1 MSADSFYSDLPEF
14 TEFEADSNLGDFRPV
29 PDDWVVLATD
39 IVQSRKAIEQGRYK
53 EVNMVGAAVIAA
65 VLNKLGRDRIPFV
78 FGGDGALLVVPAHDI
93 EAGREALAG
102 VVDLAR
108 QVMELE
114 LRAAAIPVSHIR
126 IQGGDIRIRKYS
138 LSPGNHLAM
147 VIGDGLWIADRILKD
162 PEASKP
168 FVVTAAGAELPPLD
182 GLSCRWEPLPAKN
195 GHIIS
200 LIMKPVGDTTLP
212 DIMRGLA
219 ERLGYNPLVET
230 EKTLMATQQRL
241 KFRFP
246 PRGMGLEIR
255 LSHAGNRMKGWIKG
269 MIENVAFLIGYSTGL
284 PVGPFNPKKYFRELS
299 LNTDHRKLGDSLQ
312 LVLDVSPQKLSDI
325 KAFLEA
331 AYRDRKLIY
340 GLHIS
345 DTALMTCFVQDIGKS
360 QHIHF
365 VDGGGGGLSM
375 AATEF
380 KQRQEGL
387 ADELT
392 QASMA

>member
-1 MSADSFYSDLPEF
+1 MSADSFYSELPEF
-14 TEFEADSNLGDFRPV
+14 TEFETGSNLGDFRPV
-29 PDDWVVLATD
+29 PDDWVLLATD

-78 FGGDGALLVVPAHDI
+78 FGGDGALLVVPEHDV
-93 EAGREALAG
+93 EAGRQALAG

-126 IQGGDIRIRKYS
+126 GQGGDIRIRKYC

-147 VIGDGLWIADRILKD
+147 VIGDGLLIADSILKD

-168 FVVTAAGAELPPLD
+168 FVVSTKGAELPPLD

-195 GHIIS
+195 GHILS
-200 LIMKPVGDTTLP
+200 LILKPVGQTALP
-212 DIMRGLA
+212 DIMSGLA

-230 EKTLMATQQRL
+230 EKSLMATQQRL

-255 LSHAGNRMKGWIKG
+255 FSHAGHRVKGWIQG
-269 MIENVAFLIGYSTGL
+269 TIENLVFLFGYVTGKS
-284 PVGPFNPKKYFRELS
+284 VGPFNPKRYFKELS

-312 LVLDVSPQKLSDI
+312 LVLDVTPQQLASI
-325 KAFLEA
+325 KTYLDL
-331 AYRDRKLIY
+331 AYQDGAIVY
-340 GLHIS
+340 GLHVS
-345 DTALMTCFVQDIGKS
+345 DEALMTCFVQDIGNS

-365 VDGGGGGLSM
+365 VDGAGGGLSV

-380 KQRQEGL
+380 KKRQT
-387 ADELT
+387 AISSRSMN
-392 QASMA
+392 QA